1 MTESTTSPSV
11 RRRLLWGAGGLV
23 ALALVVMALL
33 PDPVSV
39 DLGEASRGTLQM
51 LVEEDGVT
59 RVRDRYVVTAPLA
72 GTAARIP
79 LRPGDGVKAGEE
91 VARLTPLPSPLMDP
105 RSRAEAEGRVAS
117 ARAAVERAAAD
128 VERAAAAL
136 DAAERET
143 GRQRAL
149 LQQTSGSTFAVE
161 QASALER
168 ARRGELEAAR
178 STERIA
184 GFEAST
190 ARSALSRLGQGG
202 SEALGVTSPVTGVV
216 LRVHQESEGVVQ
228 PGTPLLEVGDP
239 TRLEV
244 VVDLLTTDAVRVRP
258 GAAVTL
264 QRWGGEPF
272 SGWVRRVEPSAFT
285 RLSSLGVEEQR
296 VNVIIDPE
304 GEGWAGLGDGF
315 RVEAEILVLETG
327 DVTRVP
333 ASAVFRSGN
342 GWAVFRVQDGRA
354 RLVQVEVGVR
364 TPELVEV
371 VAGVEPGDRVVVYPG
386 DQVADGVRVEGR

>member
-1 MTESTTSPSV
+1 
-11 RRRLLWGAGGLV
+11 
-23 ALALVVMALL
+23 
-33 PDPVSV
+33 
-39 DLGEASRGTLQM
+39 
-51 LVEEDGVT
+51 
-59 RVRDRYVVTAPLA
+59 
-72 GTAARIP
+72 
-79 LRPGDGVKAGEE
+79 
-91 VARLTPLPSPLMDP
+91 
-105 RSRAEAEGRVAS
+105 
-117 ARAAVERAAAD
+117 
-128 VERAAAAL
+128 
-136 DAAERET
+136 
-143 GRQRAL
+143 
-149 LQQTSGSTFAVE
+149 
-161 QASALER
+161 
-168 ARRGELEAAR
+168 
-178 STERIA
+178 
-184 GFEAST
+184 
-190 ARSALSRLGQGG
+190 
-202 SEALGVTSPVTGVV
+202 VTGVV